1 MKKQIIWTSDYENIE
16 AIAKEEMEYRK
27 SELDEEI
34 SEEEAIDFAYEL
46 NNDYLDDER
55 CNLDKE
61 VDGYIIAM
69 AFRSSARY
77 GVWGGHGSKG
87 YKLCGTNVS
96 DILTSRSDD
105 AEWYGDGNNIRGEFS
120 DHDGSDS
127 VIYRVA
133 KSEEDAGRIAEK
145 IWSGEISSEEEF
157 RKAAEDPIVMRMDAA
172 ALDKSIEHSRT
183 LMQQAAKR
191 LDFVLAAQYRDEM
204 LKLEEIKKTKNV
216 NANKN

>member
-34 SEEEAIDFAYEL
+34 TEEEAIEFAYEL

-96 DILTSRSDD
+96 DILESASND
-105 AEWYGDGNNIRGEFS
+105 AEWYGDGNNIRGDFS

-145 IWSGEISSEEEF
+145 IWNGEISNEEQF
-157 RKAAEDPIVMRMDAA
+157 RKTT
-172 ALDKSIEHSRT
+172 KS
-183 LMQQAAKR
+183 LYPYVAKVYGWKVR
-191 LDFVLAAQYRDEM
+191 WE
-204 LKLEEIKKTKNV
+204 KKPVTI
-216 NANKN
+216 

>member
-1 MKKQIIWTSDYENIE
+1 MKKQIIWTSDYDNIK
-16 AIAKEEMEYRK
+16 AIAEEEMEYRK

-61 VDGYIIAM
+61 VNGYIIAM

-77 GVWGGHGSKG
+77 GVWGGNGNKG

-96 DILTSRSDD
+96 DILSTSSDW
-105 AEWYGDGNNIRGEFS
+105 AEWYGDTYNIRGEFA
-120 DHDGSDS
+120 DHDGGDS

-157 RKAAEDPIVMRMDAA
+157 RKAT
-172 ALDKSIEHSRT
+172 KS
-183 LMQQAAKR
+183 LYPYVAKVYGWKVR
-191 LDFVLAAQYRDEM
+191 WE
-204 LKLEEIKKTKNV
+204 KKCVTR
-216 NANKN
+216 